1 MERAHL
7 IHRKIM
13 NTSFSTHL
21 LKSVTALLLL
31 AVLSVFN
38 AISQEASDIDNHLKF
53 REGNELF
60 GVSENYQ
67 SALEKYLSIEKTRG
81 LSPNLAFNIASC
93 YYNLGELGKS
103 RLYIEKVLLI
113 DPQNPDA
120 RNNLRVLLKKLNLEE
135 PESSM
140 LDAIAK
146 KISSDLWL
154 WTGFALIVLPFGILF
169 ITSLLRAL
177 RHGGSKPQ
185 WTAGSVFSSTVLLL
199 LGAAF
204 IYLSHYNA
212 NLSHCGIVIVKQA
225 SLRQSPFEQSEPT
238 ASITEGRKIQILQK
252 HDNYFLCIDKTS
264 AIRGWISRENLAP
277 VIE

>member
-13 NTSFSTHL
+13 KISFSTHP

-31 AVLSVFN
+31 AILSFFN
-38 AISQEASDIDNHLKF
+38 AMSQEVSDIDNHLKF
-53 REGNELF
+53 REANDLF
-60 GVSENYQ
+60 GETQDYQ
-67 SALEKYLSIEKTRG
+67 SALETYLSIENNRG

-93 YYNLGELGKS
+93 YYNLDELGKS

-120 RNNLRVLLKKLNLEE
+120 QNNLRVLLEKLNLEE
-135 PESSM
+135 PEESL
-140 LDAIAK
+140 LDALAK
-146 KISSDLWL
+146 KTSSDLWL
-154 WTGFALIVLPFGILF
+154 WIGFSLVVLPFAVRF
-169 ITSLLRAL
+169 ITNLLKAFR
-177 RHGGSKPQ
+177 RGGSKPQ
-185 WTAGSVFSSTVLLL
+185 WTTGLASSSAVFLL
-199 LGAAF
+199 LGASF

-212 NLSHCGIVIVKQA
+212 KLSHCGIVIVEQA